1 MKRTLTFLLAL
12 LITAIAVGQ
21 NDLKKVAVWETKC
34 TDGSITKFQSVM
46 VRGGM
51 EAAVANAPGYTGF
64 DRAAFDQIIK
74 EHNFQRSGAVNDND
88 IRRLGEMAGV
98 QYIIVPEAM
107 ASGNDFYIIVKMLDV
122 ESGQYGAAYE
132 ELCTTNA
139 NDIKNA
145 CTRLASQLFGYAYN
159 GGGSS
164 SSSNSS
170 SASGWKALL
179 NKMTTNVT
187 ASIDGGGVHIGDLET
202 AGLAVQYFPTG
213 SLFCGGYGYDAN
225 TTTIAMFVAGD
236 GYEISN
242 CPGGWVHT
250 GKYKNGMKEGEGM
263 IYDQNGKLIY
273 LGEFKNDKPV
283 GAYPGNCQDYS
294 FVTFNI
300 VEYTDGTVYI
310 GELLNDVW
318 DGLGLYIWSDGDA
331 WWGNWANGVQNGV
344 GIYMH
349 YNGSYETGT
358 WKDGKQASN
367 SVSFSSSKG
376 GNSSGGTS
384 TTSSKLNLVDRP
396 WESSLF
402 KAIQNAPNK
411 YGNGSCRIG
420 GSQSAGVYVWKDGAF
435 FAGEIRDDNFNGMGM
450 YIVTKGY
457 NIKDCPDGFVYVGQW
472 KDDKKDGDY
481 GVVYDKEGNL
491 IYKGRFKKDSPSD
504 PFPSGE
510 FTRITYSHWKFVVE
524 KSDNGNI
531 YIGESKNG
539 KWDGV
544 GLYIWANGD
553 SWIGNFKE
561 GLMHGFGCYMWQNGE
576 SRFGKWENGK
586 RVSWSN

>member
-213 SLFCGGYGYDAN
+213 SLFCGGYGYDAEAGSIQEN
-225 TTTIAMFVAGD
+225 T
-236 GYEISN
+236 
-242 CPGGWVHT
+242 
-250 GKYKNGMKEGEGM
+250 K
-263 IYDQNGKLIY
+263 
-273 LGEFKNDKPV
+273 
-283 GAYPGNCQDYS
+283 
-294 FVTFNI
+294 
-300 VEYTDGTVYI
+300 TV
-310 GELLNDVW
+310 
-318 DGLGLYIWSDGDA
+318 
-331 WWGNWANGVQNGV
+331 
-344 GIYMH
+344 
-349 YNGSYETGT
+349 
-358 WKDGKQASN
+358 
-367 SVSFSSSKG
+367 
-376 GNSSGGTS
+376 
-384 TTSSKLNLVDRP
+384 
-396 WESSLF
+396 
-402 KAIQNAPNK
+402 
-411 YGNGSCRIG
+411 
-420 GSQSAGVYVWKDGAF
+420 
-435 FAGEIRDDNFNGMGM
+435 
-450 YIVTKGY
+450 
-457 NIKDCPDGFVYVGQW
+457 
-472 KDDKKDGDY
+472 
-481 GVVYDKEGNL
+481 
-491 IYKGRFKKDSPSD
+491 
-504 PFPSGE
+504 
-510 FTRITYSHWKFVVE
+510 
-524 KSDNGNI
+524 
-531 YIGESKNG
+531 
-539 KWDGV
+539 
-544 GLYIWANGD
+544 
-553 SWIGNFKE
+553 
-561 GLMHGFGCYMWQNGE
+561 
-576 SRFGKWENGK
+576 
-586 RVSWSN
+586 